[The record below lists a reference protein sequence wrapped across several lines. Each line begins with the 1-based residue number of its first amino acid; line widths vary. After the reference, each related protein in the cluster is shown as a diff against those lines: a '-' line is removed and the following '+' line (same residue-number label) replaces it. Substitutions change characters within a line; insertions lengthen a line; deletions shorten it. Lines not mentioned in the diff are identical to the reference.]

1 LAKAACSSIEKL
13 PEADRIMIRSLI
25 AFCLS
30 RRPLVMVAFAA
41 FLGIGYAAFTTLNVE
56 AYPDPAPPIVEII
69 AQFPGQ
75 SPEEV
80 ERYVTIPL
88 EVAVASTPGLTF
100 IRSNTVFA
108 LGFIRL
114 QFEYGRD
121 YNFVRQQ
128 VINRLK
134 DATLPAA
141 VTPVISP
148 AGGISEILRY
158 QLKGPPGMDLIELK
172 TIQDW
177 VVERKLRVVPGIAD
191 VSVLGGKTKEYQSE
205 IDLDR
210 MRAYGLTLPQIIN
223 SISTSNANVG
233 GRTIAVGEQSV
244 NVRGVGALGSLNDID
259 HIVLS
264 QQGGLPVVLS
274 DVARNRIGFLP
285 RLGIAGRDSQ
295 DDVIFGIVLMQ
306 KLERTMDVVTRVRA
320 AVERINS
327 DGSLPPGVKIEPFYD
342 RGDLVAIT
350 VNTVMHNMLFGIA
363 LIFLI
368 QWMFLGNLRCAII
381 VAATIPVALFL
392 AVIITVLRGDS
403 ANLLSVGAID
413 LGIIVDGT
421 VIMVENVFRH
431 LAHHTHKAFSDSS
444 SSYREKLQRILA
456 AAIEVDKAIF
466 FSVMITIA
474 AFLPLFT
481 MQGVE
486 GQIFSP
492 MARTYAYALLGAV
505 IATFTITPVLSS
517 ILLPDKVNEVETFLV
532 RHMRSVYQRVL
543 VLAVRNAK
551 PAAMIAGAFLVIC
564 VGLGMRLGTE
574 FLPKLEEGNMWIR
587 ALLPPTVTLEAGRDN
602 VNKMRNII
610 ASYAPVKTVVSE
622 QGRGEDATDPDGSF
636 VAEFFV
642 PLKPFSEWP
651 EGLTKAM
658 LVKQISNRLESEFIG
673 VDFNF
678 SQYIQDNIEE
688 AVSGVKGENSVK
700 IFGPDLAELERLSK
714 LVKDELSKVS
724 GVQDPGAFSLL
735 GQPNLLI
742 QVDRAKAARYGI
754 TVSDMNTVVQAA
766 IGGQEVTRIYEGEKN
781 FPLSVRLAP
790 QYRNDIDS
798 IRAVPVALPNADPKA
813 PTSYIALGD
822 VALVRLETGAAYIY
836 RQNTERFIPIKYSV
850 RGRDLG
856 STVAEAQERIA
867 KNVKLQAGYRLEW
880 SGEFGAL
887 VEAKKRL
894 AIIVPLS
901 LVLIMM
907 LLYSLFNSL
916 RDSLLALAGIPFAV
930 AGGILGL
937 YVAGLNA
944 SVSAA
949 VGFISLFGVSAMDGI
964 LLVSYIRRSMEEGL
978 SSEESIIGAAQT
990 RMRQIFMTGFS
1001 ACIGLV
1007 PAAFSTGIG
1016 SQVQQP
1022 LACVIV
1028 GGMLLSP
1035 ICSLL
1040 VIPIFARIFM
1050 PKVRHTAPERAAEHP
1065 AE

>member
-1 LAKAACSSIEKL
+1 ML
-13 PEADRIMIRSLI
+13 RSLMS
-25 AFCLS
+25 FCLS
-30 RRPLVMVAFAA
+30 RRPLAIVGFICFVAV
-41 FLGIGYAAFTTLNVE
+41 GYAAFTTLNVE
-56 AYPDPAPPIVEII
+56 AYPDPAPPIIEII
-69 AQFPGQ
+69 AQYPGQ

-88 EVAVASTPGLTF
+88 EIAVASTPGLTY

-128 VINRLK
+128 VTNRLK
-134 DATLPAA
+134 DATLPAT

-158 QLKGPPGMDLIELK
+158 QLKGPPGMDLIQLK

-177 VVERKLRVVPGIAD
+177 VVERKLRIVPGVAD
-191 VSVLGGKTKEYQSE
+191 ISPLGGKTKEYQVE

-210 MRAYGLTLPQIIN
+210 MRAYGLTLPQVIN
-223 SISTSNANVG
+223 AISTSNANVG
-233 GRTIAVGEQSV
+233 GRTIAIGEQSV
-244 NVRGVGALGSLNDID
+244 NVRGVGVLGSISDINN
-259 HIVLS
+259 IVVS
-264 QQGGLPVVLS
+264 QQGGLPVLLS
-274 DVARNRIGFLP
+274 DIARNQIGYTP
-285 RLGIAGRDSQ
+285 RLGIAARDNQ
-295 DDVIFGIVLMQ
+295 DDILFGIVLMQ

-320 AVERINS
+320 AIERINN
-327 DGSLPPGVKIEPFYD
+327 DGSLPPGVRIEPYYD

-350 VNTVMHNMLFGIA
+350 VRTVMHNMLFGIA

-368 QWMFLGNLRCAII
+368 QWIFLGNLRCALI
-381 VAATIPVALFL
+381 VSATIPVALFL

-421 VIMVENVFRH
+421 IIMVENIFRH
-431 LAHHTHKAFSDSS
+431 LAHHAARHPNDVSRGD
-444 SSYREKLQRILA
+444 RLHRILSA
-456 AAIEVDKAIF
+456 AVEVDKPIF
-466 FSVMITIA
+466 FSVVITIA

-486 GQIFSP
+486 GQIFGP
-492 MARTYAYALLGAV
+492 MSRTYAYALLGAV
-505 IATFTITPVLSS
+505 IATFTVTPVMASL
-517 ILLPDKVNEVETFLV
+517 LLPDRVTEVETFLV
-532 RHMRSVYQRVL
+532 RHIRSVYERVL
-543 VLAVRNAK
+543 VLAVKNARI
-551 PAAMIAGAFLVIC
+551 AATIALAFLILC
-564 VGLGMRLGTE
+564 GGLGMRLGTE
-574 FLPKLEEGNMWIR
+574 FLPKLEEGNLWIR
-587 ALLPPTVTLEAGRDN
+587 ALLPPTITLDAGRDT
-602 VNKMRNII
+602 VNKIRAVI
-610 ASYAPVKTVVSE
+610 ASYPPVRTVVSE

-642 PLKPFSEWP
+642 PLKPFEEWP
-651 EGLTKAM
+651 AGLTKPK
-658 LVKQISNRLESEFIG
+658 LVKELSARLESEFIG
-673 VDFNF
+673 IDFNF

-700 IFGPDLAELERLSK
+700 IFGRDLGELERLSK
-714 LVKDELSKVS
+714 AVKEELAKVP
-724 GVQDPGAFSLL
+724 GVTDPGAFNLL
-735 GQPNLLI
+735 GQPNLVI

-754 TVSDMNTVVQAA
+754 TVADMNTVVQAA
-766 IGGQEVTRIYEGEKN
+766 IGGQEVTRIYEGEMN
-781 FPLSVRLAP
+781 FALTVRLAP
-790 QYRNDIDS
+790 QYRDNVDA
-798 IRAVPVALPNADPKA
+798 IRSVPVALPNSDPKS
-813 PTSYIALGD
+813 PTAYIALGD
-822 VALVRLETGAAYIY
+822 VAEVRLETGAAYIY
-836 RQNTERFIPIKYSV
+836 RQNTERFVPIKYSV

-856 STVAEAQERIA
+856 STVADAQARIA
-867 KNVKLQAGYRLEW
+867 KNVQLKEGYRLEW

-901 LVLIMM
+901 LLLIMM
-907 LLYSLFNSL
+907 LLYSLFNSI
-916 RDSLLALAGIPFAV
+916 RDSLLALAGIPFATC
-930 AGGILGL
+930 GGILGL
-937 YVAGLNA
+937 YVFGLNF

-964 LLVSYIRRSMEEGL
+964 LLVSYIRRRLDEGFGKD
-978 SSEESIIGAAQT
+978 EAIIGSAQA

-1040 VIPIFARIFM
+1040 VIPTLARLVM
-1050 PKVRHTAPERAAEHP
+1050 PTVRRTVPAGREHAAEPGP

>member
-1 LAKAACSSIEKL
+1 ML
-13 PEADRIMIRSLI
+13 RHLI

-30 RRPLVMVAFAA
+30 RRPLALVAFAA
-41 FLGIGYAAFTTLNVE
+41 FLGIGYAAFTMLNVE
-56 AYPDPAPPIVEII
+56 AYPDPAPPIIEII
-69 AQFPGQ
+69 AQYPGQ

-88 EVAVASTPGLTF
+88 EIAVASSPGLTY

-141 VTPVISP
+141 VQPVISP

-172 TIQDW
+172 TLQDW
-177 VVERKLRVVPGIAD
+177 VVERKLRIVPGVGD
-191 VSVLGGKTKEYQSE
+191 VAVLGGKTKEYQAE
-205 IDLDR
+205 IDLNR

-244 NVRGVGALGSLNDID
+244 NVRGVGALGSLNDIGN
-259 HIVLS
+259 IVLS

-274 DVARNRIGFLP
+274 DVARNQVGFTP
-285 RLGIAGRDSQ
+285 RLGIGGHDEQ
-295 DDVIFGIVLMQ
+295 DDIIFGIVLMQ

-320 AVERINS
+320 AIERINS
-327 DGSLPPGVKIEPFYD
+327 DGSLPAGVKIDPFYD
-342 RGDLVAIT
+342 RGELVAIT
-350 VNTVMHNMLFGIA
+350 VRTVMHNMLFGIA

-368 QWMFLGNLRCAII
+368 QWVFLGNLRCALI
-381 VAATIPVALFL
+381 VAATIPVALFF

-431 LAHHTHKAFSDSS
+431 LAHHAVRHMAD
-444 SSYREKLQRILA
+444 REASLGDRLHRILTA
-456 AAIEVDKAIF
+456 AVEVDKAIL
-466 FSVMITIA
+466 FSVIITIA

-486 GQIFSP
+486 GQIFGP
-492 MARTYAYALLGAV
+492 MSRTYAYALLGAV
-505 IATFTITPVLSS
+505 IATFTVTPVMSS
-517 ILLPDKVNEVETFLV
+517 ILLPDKVSEVETFLV
-532 RHMRSVYQRVL
+532 RKIRDVYQPVL
-543 VLAVRNAK
+543 VLAVGNARL
-551 PAAMIAGAFLVIC
+551 AAMVAVAFLVIC
-564 VGLGMRLGTE
+564 GGLGMRLGTE
-574 FLPKLEEGNMWIR
+574 FLPKLEEGNLWIR
-587 ALLPPTVTLEAGRDN
+587 GLLPPTITLEAGRETVDKIRK
-602 VNKMRNII
+602 VI
-610 ASYAPVKTVVSE
+610 ASYPPVRTVVSE
-622 QGRGEDATDPDGSF
+622 QGRGDEATDPDGSF

-642 PLKPFSEWP
+642 PLKPFEEWP
-651 EGLTKAM
+651 DGLTKPK
-658 LVKQISNRLESEFIG
+658 LVKEMADRLESEFIG
-673 VDFNF
+673 IDFNF

-700 IFGPDLAELERLSK
+700 IFGRDLNELERLSK
-714 LVKDELSKVS
+714 AVKDELAKVP
-724 GVQDPGAFSLL
+724 GITDPGAFNLL
-735 GQPNLLI
+735 GQPNLVI
-742 QVDRAKAARYGI
+742 QLDRAKAARYGI

-766 IGGQEVTRIYEGEKN
+766 VGGQEVTRVYEGEMN
-781 FPLSVRLAP
+781 FPLTVRLAP
-790 QYRNDIDS
+790 QYRDNIDAIS
-798 IRAVPVALPNADPKA
+798 TVPVGLPNSDPKL
-813 PTSYIALGD
+813 PTTYIALGD
-822 VALVRLETGAAYIY
+822 VATVRLETGAAYIY
-836 RQNTERFIPIKYSV
+836 RQNTERFVPIKYSV

-856 STVAEAQERIA
+856 STVGEAQDRIA
-867 KNVKLQAGYRLEW
+867 KNVSLKEGYRLEW

-901 LVLIMM
+901 LLLIMM
-907 LLYSLFNSL
+907 LLYSLFNSV
-916 RDSLLALAGIPFAV
+916 RDSLLALAGIPFA
-930 AGGILGL
+930 ACGGILGL
-937 YVAGLNA
+937 YVFGLNA

-964 LLVSYIRRSMEEGL
+964 LLVSYMRRGMDEGL
-978 SSEESIIGAAQT
+978 GKEVAIIGAAQT
-990 RMRQIFMTGFS
+990 RMRQIFMTGLS

-1007 PAAFSTGIG
+1007 PAAISTGIG

-1040 VIPIFARIFM
+1040 VIPTFARLIM
-1050 PKVRHTAPERAAEHP
+1050 PAVRKTVAAQRPRAPEPGP